1 MPNNFTKVEWLKG
14 VNLIDA
20 PNMLREGEV
29 QQTRNM
35 VPHGPRGLLSSRSN
49 AAYTRMLASTETGGG
64 GMTLGANSLPLS
76 MNFIDLTPT
85 QPSTTGNALSWIGFS
100 FVQDATASPLVIALG
115 AHSEGY
121 ITFPYTTGVL
131 PTQTYGSWRTGTL
144 TQMPVS
150 VNYLTRQLWFSNT
163 RTVAGQ
169 DANEMF
175 GVIDYNG
182 VANPGY
188 MDFVPGYF
196 AGTNNS
202 GIRPA
207 GACVYRQ
214 RLVAW
219 GPKEGYEDCLIFTDN
234 NSFTIGDNVIS
245 NNRFQRV
252 GSDRVPIVSCIPV
265 MLAAAGTP
273 AQAGLLILKQSGAY
287 LLTGEPN
294 QSDETTYFTG
304 NPEMQIIRFNVDATC
319 LSHHS
324 VVQTPYGIVWCGI
337 DDVWVFQADMVP
349 YRVGTKLNPAI
360 RAAAISGY
368 GWRASAAFYAGLY
381 RLALPVPAV
390 TPTINDPQ
398 NQYWLELRNGM
409 PRNFEEAAWFGPQVY
424 ADGTKLSAA
433 AVDTRTSKVPYL
445 YAAGRVTYVSGTIR
459 YGLPLMQMDANRSG
473 QDTFASNTQLTI
485 QLRTNNYPTAKLV
498 TQDYDFGDSMTDK
511 VYTGTEI
518 ALKTANDLPVS
529 VKASMNGD
537 LDQNTETDLLFK
549 NTANSYITSLAY
561 PNDATRPIGTDVS
574 IEMTQLG
581 GYIITAANHHVKF
594 IETGSNARTANITQG
609 HYANIVDLVNAICA
623 AMTQHSH
630 NNRTYTQGV
639 VLPYFNGAITASAGT
654 WVFDTTDAVSVALT
668 ALIGYTQSSYTPA
681 ISQTAATLVGVSP
694 AYPFD
699 LDSVILRTFTIPR
712 RPAV

>member
-1 MPNNFTKVEWLKG
+1 MPNNFTKVDWLKG

-20 PNMLREGEV
+20 PNMLREGEIV
-29 QQTRNM
+29 QARNM
-35 VPHGPRGLLSSRSN
+35 VPHGPRGLLSSRPN
-49 AAYTRMLASTETGGG
+49 AAYSNMLASTQVGGG
-64 GMTLGANSLPLS
+64 GMNVGANSLPLS

-85 QPSTTGNALSWIGFS
+85 QPSTIGSAVSWIGFS
-100 FVQDATASPLVIALG
+100 FIENTAAGTPVLALG
-115 AHSEGY
+115 AYAENY

-131 PTQTYGSWRTGTL
+131 PTETYGSWRQGVIS
-144 TQMPVS
+144 QMPVS
-150 VNYLTRQLWFSNT
+150 VNYLTWQLWFSNT
-163 RTVAGQ
+163 RAVAGQ
-169 DANEMF
+169 DATEMF

-182 VANPGY
+182 VVDPGF
-188 MDFVPGYF
+188 MEFKPGMFV
-196 AGTNNS
+196 GTNS
-202 GIRPA
+202 DIRPA

-219 GPKEGYEDCLIFTDN
+219 GPKAGYEDCLIFTDN

-273 AQAGLLILKQSGAY
+273 AQAGLLVLKQSGAY

-319 LSHHS
+319 LSHHT
-324 VVQTPYGIVWCGI
+324 VVQTPYGIIWCGI
-337 DDVWVFQADMVP
+337 DDIWVFQADMVP
-349 YRVGTKLNPAI
+349 YRIGTKLNPAI
-360 RAAAISGY
+360 RDAAISGY

-381 RLALPVPAV
+381 RLALPVPAIV
-390 TPTINDPQ
+390 PTINDPQ
-398 NQYWLELRNGM
+398 HQYWLELRNNM

-424 ADGTKLSAA
+424 ADGTKLGAL
-433 AVDTRTSKVPYL
+433 AVDTRTSKLPYL
-445 YAAGRVTYVSGTIR
+445 YAPGRVTYLSGTIQH
-459 YGLPLMQMDANRSG
+459 GLPLMQLDANRSG
-473 QDTFASNTQLTI
+473 QDTFASNAQLPI
-485 QLRTNNYPTAKLV
+485 QLRVDNYPTAKLI
-498 TQDYDFGDSMTDK
+498 TQDYDLGDAMTDK
-511 VYTGTEI
+511 VYTGAEL
-518 ALKTANDLPVS
+518 ALKTANNLPLS
-529 VKASMNGD
+529 VKASMNTD
-537 LDQNTETDLLFK
+537 ADQNTETDILIK
-549 NTANSYITSLAY
+549 NTVNSYVTSLAY
-561 PNDATRPIGTDVS
+561 PDDATRPIGTDVS
-574 IEMTQLG
+574 LEITQLG
-581 GYIITAANHHVKF
+581 GYVITAENHHVKF

-630 NNRTYTQGV
+630 NKRTYTQGTP
-639 VLPYFNGAITASAGT
+639 LSYFNGAITASGGT

-699 LDSVILRTFTIPR
+699 LDSVILRTFNIPR
-712 RPAV
+712 RPAE

>member
-1 MPNNFTKVEWLKG
+1 
-14 VNLIDA
+14 
-20 PNMLREGEV
+20 
-29 QQTRNM
+29 
-35 VPHGPRGLLSSRSN
+35 
-49 AAYTRMLASTETGGG
+49 
-64 GMTLGANSLPLS
+64 
-76 MNFIDLTPT
+76 
-85 QPSTTGNALSWIGFS
+85 
-100 FVQDATASPLVIALG
+100 
-115 AHSEGY
+115 
-121 ITFPYTTGVL
+121 
-131 PTQTYGSWRTGTL
+131 
-144 TQMPVS
+144 
-150 VNYLTRQLWFSNT
+150 
-163 RTVAGQ
+163 
-169 DANEMF
+169 
-175 GVIDYNG
+175 
-182 VANPGY
+182 
-188 MDFVPGYF
+188 
-196 AGTNNS
+196 
-202 GIRPA
+202 
-207 GACVYRQ
+207 
-214 RLVAW
+214 
-219 GPKEGYEDCLIFTDN
+219 
-234 NSFTIGDNVIS
+234 
-245 NNRFQRV
+245 
-252 GSDRVPIVSCIPV
+252 
-265 MLAAAGTP
+265 
-273 AQAGLLILKQSGAY
+273 

-349 YRVGTKLNPAI
+349 YRIGTKLNPAI
-360 RAAAISGY
+360 RDAAISGY

-398 NQYWLELRNGM
+398 NQYWLELRNNM

-424 ADGTKLSAA
+424 ADGTKLGAL
-433 AVDTRTSKVPYL
+433 AVDTRTSKLPYL
-445 YAAGRVTYVSGTIR
+445 YAPGRVTYLSGTIL

-473 QDTFASNTQLTI
+473 QDTFASNTQLPI

-498 TQDYDFGDSMTDK
+498 TQDYDFGDAMTDK

-639 VLPYFNGAITASAGT
+639 VLPYFNGVITASAGT